1 MLIDLFSLD
10 VMAESQRVKTDRKS
24 AISLERG
31 QFDPKFQIEKVA
43 PTNHFCTDLDD
54 LE

>member
-31 QFDPKFQIEKVA
+31 QFDPKFHVEWVV
-43 PTNHFCTDLDD
+43 PHRLFLHG
-54 LE
+54 